1 VSSFGECGLPYGLRD
16 ALCTLQLLRSAFHR
30 ASSTVA
36 TLGLSGWLDLAQRGL
51 APRKKRQASLGALTP
66 PRTASRPPAAFQIH
80 SLTPPGRAAVPG
92 KDGGYPAVLPT
103 VPDVSNSLIRFV
115 SIHTAGTVWITS
127 RLTKPPGAELDC
139 PSPVAENLLR
149 RLVGSKSFPSVLP
162 ATRSPRL
169 RLPSRGSLGPPF
181 PTFTGTMLSYDC
193 PRAPLRSLRLSL
205 APRYLVCSRPLC
217 PATRFA
223 GRGEAPCQRQGS

>member
-1 VSSFGECGLPYGLRD
+1 MLTVQTG
-16 ALCTLQLLRSAFHR
+16 QL
-30 ASSTVA
+30 TVW
-36 TLGLSGWLDLAQRGL
+36 GLSPHQMRSLVGCSPNAQAHREPLHCVLSGL
-51 APRKKRQASLGALTP
+51 AEPQPGSDAV
-66 PRTASRPPAAFQIH
+66 
-80 SLTPPGRAAVPG
+80 PGRA
-92 KDGGYPAVLPT
+92 GGYPTGPPT

-115 SIHTAGTVWITS
+115 SIRTAVTVRITS

-205 APRYLVCSRPLC
+205 APRYLVCSLRLC